1 MNFGHNFDFFTI
13 RIALFS
19 IGPFPTMFENGPGS
33 PGMGSAEFCSN
44 VQSDGQR
51 DLLNNNL
58 DELAVDSYK

>member
-1 MNFGHNFDFFTI
+1 MLG
-13 RIALFS
+13 
-19 IGPFPTMFENGPGS
+19 NGPPGGGYCIS

-51 DLLNNNL
+51 DLLNNDL